1 MTRGMPV
8 LYLDSSAF
16 IKLYTDEN
24 PAQTVQVEQAMSS
37 SSDLASS
44 AIAHAEVCGAFGR
57 QFQQGRLSE
66 EAYWQTR
73 QAFETDWQTA
83 AALAITQAVSSVAAD
98 LLKAQPGLRAMD
110 ALHLASALAL
120 RQSTPIRFLSFDVR
134 LNTAARA
141 LMPDAF

>member
-1 MTRGMPV
+1 MTV

-24 PAQTVQVEQAMSS
+24 PAQALQVEQAIGATHE
-37 SSDLASS
+37 LASS

-57 QFQQGRLSE
+57 QVQQGRLSE
-66 EAYWQTR
+66 ADYWHTR
-73 QAFETDWQTA
+73 GAFENDWQMVTA
-83 AALAITQAVSSVAAD
+83 LPVTPEVSSLAAD

-120 RQSTPIRFLSFDVR
+120 RQSVPIRFLSFDKR
-134 LNTAARA
+134 LNEAAEK
-141 LMPDAF
+141 LMPETVF